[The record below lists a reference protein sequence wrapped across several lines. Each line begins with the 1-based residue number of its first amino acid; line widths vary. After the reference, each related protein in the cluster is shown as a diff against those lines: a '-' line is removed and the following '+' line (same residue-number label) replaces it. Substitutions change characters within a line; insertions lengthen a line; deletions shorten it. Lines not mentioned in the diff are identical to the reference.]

1 MPEIEIRFISRDEYE
16 RLRTIRDKYGV
27 TWRGMLIHG
36 ATRLEGRDVPDQ
48 LAHFSRDACPSS
60 LDERTSR
67 PDRHPAETST
77 IGGDSPDHE
86 HEEAPEQP

>member
-36 ATRLEGRDVPDQ
+36 ATRLEGRDVPGP
-48 LAHFSRDACPSS
+48 LAHFSRNGCTPS
-60 LDERTSR
+60 LDDRPSR
-67 PDRHPAETST
+67 PDCDTDGTST
-77 IGGDSPDHE
+77 DGGERPDHE